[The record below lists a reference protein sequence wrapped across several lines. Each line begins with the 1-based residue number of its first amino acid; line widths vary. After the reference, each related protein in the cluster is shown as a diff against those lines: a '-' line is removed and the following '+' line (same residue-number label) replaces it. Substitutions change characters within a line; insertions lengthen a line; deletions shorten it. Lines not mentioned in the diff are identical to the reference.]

1 MKSKELENERSEC
14 KLIVSKF
21 EEEKRK
27 LLNNENNLT
36 SQITFLRETIE
47 NIKNDKEKFIT
58 EEKKLCKQIEKY
70 RNKVNYLKSKIKN
83 ESEYTNSSNNIDN
96 NSNLEISDD
105 NNNGIIIQL
114 QSVCIY
120 FNLLEK

>member
-1 MKSKELENERSEC
+1 M
-14 KLIVSKF
+14 IVSKF

-47 NIKNDKEKFIT
+47 NLKNDKEKFIT